1 MKYIGSYL
9 KLYLFGIIFILL
21 PSTAAFA
28 QNPGDISGAQ
38 VPTVPDTLSGWILNW
53 TTGLNVSQA
62 AYSNWSKGGVNSLSL
77 NSSTNIN
84 VMYQSGQFAY
94 DLLVRSRYG
103 QAMIEDEGMRKTD
116 DQLMFRNRFLADVI
130 GEGNFKL
137 FGNFNMNTQLA
148 KGYNYGGG
156 EDGRDVL
163 ISDFFTPLQF
173 IQNTGIAFIPNS
185 GLFFEAG
192 LGLKQTIIRN
202 RSLSTNYGLEE
213 NEFFKSEAG
222 ATFGINVKQE
232 LMDDVTYTGY
242 FETFTTINR
251 AFLDSSVFFSNL
263 LEGRVNNY
271 IRLVFQF
278 DMIYDPDFSKELQIG
293 QLLSAGLTVNI
304 F

>member
-1 MKYIGSYL
+1 MKYIGNLL
-9 KLYLFGIIFILL
+9 KILFLGFVLTLFANTTLL
-21 PSTAAFA
+21 A

-38 VPTVPDTLSGWILNW
+38 VASVPDAGSGWILNCV
-53 TTGLNVSQA
+53 TGVKVSPA
-62 AYSNWSKGGVNSLSL
+62 AYSDWSKGGVNSLSL
-77 NSSTNIN
+77 NSSTNSN

-173 IQNTGIAFIPNS
+173 IQNPGIAYIPS
-185 GLFFEAG
+185 ESLFFEAG

-202 RSLSTNYGLEE
+202 RELSTNYGLEE

-222 ATFGINVKQE
+222 ATFGINVKHQ
-232 LMDDVTYTGY
+232 LMDDVMYTGY
-242 FETFTTINR
+242 FETFTTINK
-251 AFLDSSVFFSNL
+251 AFLDSNVFFSNL

-278 DMIYDPDFSKELQIG
+278 DMIYDPDFSRELQIG